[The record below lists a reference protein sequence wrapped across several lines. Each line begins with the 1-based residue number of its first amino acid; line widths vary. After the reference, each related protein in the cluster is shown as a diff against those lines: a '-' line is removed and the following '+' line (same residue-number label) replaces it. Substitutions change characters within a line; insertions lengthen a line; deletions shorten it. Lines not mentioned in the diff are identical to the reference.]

1 MTSRTFL
8 TCKCLLV
15 NVLLRLKIEPQSFLK
30 PMYHCLKVTSH
41 FLGKIGASTQNHAH
55 ISKHVGNWHQ
65 KLQ

>member
-65 KLQ
+65 KVQ